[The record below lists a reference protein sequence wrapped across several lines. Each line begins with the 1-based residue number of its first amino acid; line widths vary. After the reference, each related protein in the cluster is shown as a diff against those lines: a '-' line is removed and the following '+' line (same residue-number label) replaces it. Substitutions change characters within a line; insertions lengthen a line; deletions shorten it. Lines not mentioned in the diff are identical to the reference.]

1 VILHASDAF
10 DEYADTYDL
19 LRRQL
24 VPPFERFYAAA
35 VDTLELSAAP
45 VKRVLDLGAGTG
57 LLARRVRE
65 RYPAAELTLL
75 DGSAAMLAE
84 ARSALGPEPTYVKA
98 DLRDPLPPGPW
109 DAVVS
114 ALAIHHL
121 DDPGKQRLFENI
133 HHALTP
139 GGVFVN
145 AEQVAG
151 PTPLFDELYRAW
163 HERSAKALGVSDNDW
178 RDAEKRMQLDQCSSV
193 EHQLSALRAAGFADA
208 DCIFKE
214 HRFAVIVARRS

>member
-10 DEYADTYDL
+10 DEHADAYDA

-24 VPPFERFYAAA
+24 VPPFERFYGAA
-35 VDTLELSAAP
+35 VDALELSLTP
-45 VKRVLDLGAGTG
+45 INRVLDLGAGTG
-57 LLARRVRE
+57 LLARRVRK

-75 DGSAAMLAE
+75 DGSAAMLAQ
-84 ARSALGPEPTYVKA
+84 ARGDLSPQTTYVKG

-121 DDPGKQRLFENI
+121 DDSDKQRLFEKI
-133 HHALTP
+133 HLSLTP

-151 PTPLFDELYRAW
+151 PTPLFDDFYRAW
-163 HERSAKALGVSDNDW
+163 HEQNAKALGVSDDDW
-178 RDAEKRMQLDQCSSV
+178 GAAQERMQFDHCAPV
-193 EHQLSALRAAGFADA
+193 EHQLTSLRAAGFADV
-208 DCIFKE
+208 DCTFKE